1 MLITDATSPE
11 RSARSR
17 ATALILRPSKLSS
30 HVDGGC
36 GVAHDPASP
45 VGPEPAIWL
54 PEASPTTLILESA
67 PTGFKIVDSI
77 NRDAF
82 GHSLLEVSDADGREL
97 VIADGSGEL
106 HVRLRDA
113 QAARRPAVLVP
124 LDGVGELR
132 AEVALHFARRLA
144 GQRSG
149 LLPAALRLTSFQK
162 RRLIQLLHAFDVHDF
177 GGGPR
182 DVAAKVLAS
191 DHAKR
196 RSVEWKDSHARRK
209 ANRLIHDSIA
219 LVERGYLKL
228 LRGL

>member
-1 MLITDATSPE
+1 M
-11 RSARSR
+11 
-17 ATALILRPSKLSS
+17 
-30 HVDGGC
+30 
-36 GVAHDPASP
+36 
-45 VGPEPAIWL
+45 
-54 PEASPTTLILESA
+54 ILESA

-132 AEVALHFARRLA
+132 AAVALHFARRLA

-162 RRLIQLLHAFDVHDF
+162 RRLIQLLHAFDVHDL
-177 GGGPR
+177 GGGAR